1 MNVAEIQAGAMTLPE
16 DERASLV
23 ADLLATLP
31 AVMSDVDD
39 GSEEAKRRIDE
50 MKSDPS
56 SRCSWSQ
63 IKASLGRFHGR
74 D

>member
-1 MNVAEIQAGAMTLPE
+1 MT
-16 DERASLV
+16 V
-23 ADLLATLP
+23 F
-31 AVMSDVDD
+31 VMSDVDD

>member
-31 AVMSDVDD
+31 AVLSDIDD
-39 GSEEAKRRIDE
+39 GSQEAKRRIKE

-56 SRCSWSQ
+56 SRRSWSQ
-63 IKASLGRFHGR
+63 IKTGLGR
-74 D
+74 